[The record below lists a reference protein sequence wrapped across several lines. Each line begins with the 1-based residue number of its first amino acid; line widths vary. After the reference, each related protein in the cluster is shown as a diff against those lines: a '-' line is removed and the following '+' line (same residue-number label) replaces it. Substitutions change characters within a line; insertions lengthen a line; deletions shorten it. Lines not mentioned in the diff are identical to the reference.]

1 MKHIAIIALGLLLGA
16 CGLRDLGDNL
26 AVYTDPLTGCQYV
39 QSYMVRGALY
49 PRLRADGTQVC
60 QEVAK

>member
-1 MKHIAIIALGLLLGA
+1 MKHITIIAIGLLLGA
-16 CGLRDLGDNL
+16 CGLRDMGDNL

-39 QSYMVRGALY
+39 QSNTARGGLF